1 MVAGRAAALSFGP
14 PTTIT
19 IAITNAASLLD
30 VAQIGVGQAVILH
43 GVFACVLQAMLRDG
57 SAHLLALARIWPTL
71 RMALDR
77 QQHKHNCDCDSAH
90 FLPLEKLS

>member
-1 MVAGRAAALSFGP
+1 LFGP
-14 PTTIT
+14 STTIT
-19 IAITNAASLLD
+19 ITITNAASLLD
-30 VAQIGVGQAVILH
+30 VAQIGVGQAVIRH

-71 RMALDR
+71 RMAFDR